1 MAGRE
6 DWIINGFQFGSEK
19 DAKQAKSEELKIQK
33 LEEKMDY
40 QNPQM
45 VLMVYKK
52 AIENRIFKTPVGYEY
67 LKELQK
73 TIGKSSRLQEEVP
86 PIPVNQVY
94 SLRDSTAPV
103 IEKVKASQKPQ
114 KPQKPKKEKQEFF
127 TRKTSICWNVI
138 LVILVLVMF
147 YISTT
152 GSKPTILNYEK
163 ALQNRYAVWE
173 QELEQRESE
182 IREKERAILAEE

>member
-6 DWIINGFQFGSEK
+6 DWIVDGFQFGSEK

-33 LEEKMDY
+33 LEGKMDY

-52 AIENRIFKTPVGYEY
+52 AIENRIFKTPVGYDY
-67 LKELQK
+67 LKDLQK
-73 TIGKSSRLQEEVP
+73 VIKKSPRLQDEMP

-94 SLRDSTAPV
+94 NLRDSTSPV
-103 IEKVKASQKPQ
+103 IEKVKGTQKP
-114 KPQKPKKEKQEFF
+114 PKPKKEKQEFF

-138 LVILVLVMF
+138 LVLLVIVMF

-163 ALQNRYAVWE
+163 ALQNRYVEWE
-173 QELEQRESE
+173 QELELRESE
-182 IREKERAILAEE
+182 IRERERALLAQE

>member
-19 DAKQAKSEELKIQK
+19 DANQAKSEALKIQK

-40 QNPQM
+40 KNPQM

-52 AIENRIFKTPVGYEY
+52 AIENRIFKTPVGYGY
-67 LKELQK
+67 LWDLQK
-73 TIGKSSRLQEEVP
+73 TIEKSSRLQEEIP

-94 SLRDSTAPV
+94 NLRDSTAPV
-103 IEKVKASQKPQ
+103 IEKVKASQKP
-114 KPQKPKKEKQEFF
+114 KKPKKEKQEFF
-127 TRKTSICWNVI
+127 TRKTSIIWNVI
-138 LVILVLVMF
+138 LVVLVLVMF
-147 YISTT
+147 YISAT
-152 GSKPTILNYEK
+152 GTKPTVLNYEK
-163 ALQNRYAVWE
+163 ALQNRYAQWE

-182 IREKERAILAEE
+182 LREKERVFLSEE

>member
-1 MAGRE
+1 MTGRE
-6 DWIINGFQFGSEK
+6 DWIVNGFQFGSDK
-19 DAKQAKSEELKIQK
+19 DAKQAKSEMLKIQK

-67 LKELQK
+67 LMELQK
-73 TIGKSSRLQEEVP
+73 NIKKNSRLQEEVP

-94 SLRDSTAPV
+94 NLRDSTAPV
-103 IEKVKASQKPQ
+103 IERVKGTQKP
-114 KPQKPKKEKQEFF
+114 KKPKKEKQEFF
-127 TRKTSICWNVI
+127 SRTTSIWVNVI
-138 LVILVLVMF
+138 LAVLVAAMF
-147 YISTT
+147 IISTT
-152 GSKPTILNYEK
+152 GSRPTVLNYEK
-163 ALQNRYAVWE
+163 ALQDQYASWE

-182 IREKERAILAEE
+182 LRERERAILSEEK

>member
-19 DAKQAKSEELKIQK
+19 DANQAKSEALKIQK

-40 QNPQM
+40 KNPQM

-52 AIENRIFKTPVGYEY
+52 AIENRIFKTPVGYGY
-67 LKELQK
+67 LRDLQK
-73 TIGKSSRLQEEVP
+73 TIEKSPRLQEEIP

-94 SLRDSTAPV
+94 NLRDSTTPV
-103 IEKVKASQKPQ
+103 IEKVKASQKP
-114 KPQKPKKEKQEFF
+114 KKPKKEKQEFL
-127 TRKTSICWNVI
+127 TRKTSIIWNVI
-138 LVILVLVMF
+138 LVVLVLVMF

-152 GSKPTILNYEK
+152 GTKPTVLNYER
-163 ALQNRYAVWE
+163 ALQNRYAQWE

-182 IREKERAILAEE
+182 LRERERAFLSEE

>member
-19 DAKQAKSEELKIQK
+19 DAQQAKSEELKIQK

-40 QNPQM
+40 KNPNM

-73 TIGKSSRLQEEVP
+73 TIKKTPRLQEEVP
-86 PIPVNQVY
+86 PIPINQVY

-103 IEKVKASQKPQ
+103 IEKVKGTQKP
-114 KPQKPKKEKQEFF
+114 KKPKKEKQEFF
-127 TRKTSICWNVI
+127 TRKTSICWNII

-163 ALQNRYAVWE
+163 AIQNRYAAWE
-173 QELEQRESE
+173 QELEQRENV
-182 IREKERAILAEE
+182 IREKERAILSEE